1 MKAIL
6 SNGICG
12 EKIFKQRGK
21 FKGGE
26 NMAFYW
32 LNAEAFKFSLFEEQ
46 FWETVWRKKF
56 YKDTTTKQIFSKVS
70 SLVRIGQYL
79 LQNVEVQQ

>member
-46 FWETVWRKKF
+46 SWETVWRKEF
-56 YKDTTTKQIFSKVS
+56 YKDTKMLFLFLDALA
-70 SLVRIGQYL
+70 SLGLGPVT
-79 LQNVEVQQ
+79 ES